1 MICLRP
7 WTSITL
13 LIFQEVMIMNF
24 WICTL
29 QGHQCHPRRNVEKH
43 EGGRKV
49 KVRGRSPSFGRE
61 AETKAP
67 QLLEEEEVVTA
78 IFFM

>member
-13 LIFQEVMIMNF
+13 LIFQEVMTMNF

-49 KVRGRSPSFGRE
+49 KVRGRSPGFGRE

>member
-1 MICLRP
+1 M
-7 WTSITL
+7 L
-13 LIFQEVMIMNF
+13 LIIQEVMTMNF
-24 WICTL
+24 WIRSL
-29 QGHQCHPRRNVEKH
+29 QRHQCHPRRNVEKH
-43 EGGRKV
+43 EGGREV
-49 KVRGRSPSFGRE
+49 KVRGRSSSSGRE